1 LAYKRNPCN
10 AINSISHRTML
21 CPQSTKHDQYI
32 HGSRQLASFIV
43 HVMLISEFETTTLI
57 VF

>member
-1 LAYKRNPCN
+1 
-10 AINSISHRTML
+10 ML